1 MAYEF
6 ASLETQSIGKVKDG
20 TCAVSFELHFRDTQG
35 AHVPRIVI
43 EVCVPADAGAT
54 VAQLEASAFERVKSL
69 LATAA
74 KIVESGNLASM
85 KTVTTAHD

>member
-1 MAYEF
+1 
-6 ASLETQSIGKVKDG
+6 
-20 TCAVSFELHFRDTQG
+20 
-35 AHVPRIVI
+35 VI